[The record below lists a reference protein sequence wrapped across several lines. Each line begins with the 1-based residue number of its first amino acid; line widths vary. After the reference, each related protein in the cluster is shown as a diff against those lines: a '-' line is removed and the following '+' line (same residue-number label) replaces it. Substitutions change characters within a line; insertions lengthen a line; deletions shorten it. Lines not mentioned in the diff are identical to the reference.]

1 MSYILDALRR
11 AESERERGT
20 VPTLNA
26 NPAAADLADDD
37 VAVRRARPWV
47 WAGALLLL
55 AVLGAAAAHWL
66 MRDAALP
73 SASQPALPVQA
84 QPLPAPPLA
93 IQAAPTM
100 PAASAPA
107 SQEVAAAP
115 PLTEARP
122 APQTKPRVAPPP
134 SPVPAAAVERPPP
147 LASGLPEDI
156 RRQLPPLVAGGAMY
170 SESAAH
176 RILIING
183 QLFREGDKIAPDLV
197 LEQIKL
203 RGAVLS
209 FKGQRFRI
217 SY

>member
-20 VPTLNA
+20 VPTLSA

-37 VAVRRARPWV
+37 VLVHRVRPWV
-47 WAGALLLL
+47 WAGMLLLL
-55 AVLGAAAAHWL
+55 AVLGAAAAHWW
-66 MRDAALP
+66 MRGDAVPPPTPP
-73 SASQPALPVQA
+73 SPPALPVQT
-84 QPLPAPPLA
+84 Q
-93 IQAAPTM
+93 T
-100 PAASAPA
+100 
-107 SQEVAAAP
+107 VAAP
-115 PLTEARP
+115 PPPP
-122 APQTKPRVAPPP
+122 AVQAAAVAPPP
-134 SPVPAAAVERPPP
+134 LEAKPAPEMKPRAPSRPPAPAAAAERPLPM
-147 LASGLPEDI
+147 ARGLPEDI

-176 RILIING
+176 RILIVNG
-183 QLFREGDKIAPDLV
+183 QLFREGDKIAPELV
-197 LEQIKL
+197 LEQIRH

>member
-20 VPTLNA
+20 VPTLSA
-26 NPAAADLADDD
+26 NPAAADLADDG

-47 WAGALLLL
+47 WAGLLLLL
-55 AVLGAAAAHWL
+55 AVLGAVAAHWL
-66 MRDAALP
+66 TRGDAVPPA
-73 SASQPALPVQA
+73 PALSVQT
-84 QPLPAPPLA
+84 PTVVPAPPPPDV
-93 IQAAPTM
+93 QAAVV
-100 PAASAPA
+100 APA
-107 SQEVAAAP
+107 PV
-115 PLTEARP
+115 EAKP
-122 APQTKPRVAPPP
+122 APETKPRAPPRP
-134 SPVPAAAVERPPP
+134 PAPAAAFERPLPM
-147 LASGLPEDI
+147 ASGLPEDL

-183 QLFREGDKIAPDLV
+183 QLFREGDKIAPELV
-197 LEQIKL
+197 LEQIKH

>member
-20 VPTLNA
+20 VPTLSA

-37 VAVRRARPWV
+37 VAVRRARPWI
-47 WAGALLLL
+47 WAGGLLLL
-55 AVLGAAAAHWL
+55 AVLAAAAAHWL
-66 MRDAALP
+66 MRDDAVP
-73 SASQPALPVQA
+73 
-84 QPLPAPPLA
+84 PAPP
-93 IQAAPTM
+93 PTL
-100 PAASAPA
+100 PAQP
-107 SQEVAAAP
+107 QPVAAP
-115 PLTEARP
+115 PPPPPAVQAVAATPPPVEANP
-122 APQTKPRVAPPP
+122 ASETKPRAPLRPP
-134 SPVPAAAVERPPP
+134 APTAAVERPLPM
-147 LASGLPEDI
+147 ASGLPEDI

-176 RILIING
+176 RILIVNG
-183 QLFREGDKIAPDLV
+183 QLFREGVKIAPDLV
-197 LEQIKL
+197 LEQIKH

>member
-20 VPTLNA
+20 VPTLSA

-55 AVLGAAAAHWL
+55 ALLGATAAYRL
-66 MRDAALP
+66 LRDDAVP
-73 SASQPALPVQA
+73 
-84 QPLPAPPLA
+84 PAPPP
-93 IQAAPTM
+93 AP
-100 PAASAPA
+100 PVQ
-107 SQEVAAAP
+107 SQPMAAP
-115 PLTEARP
+115 PRP
-122 APQTKPRVAPPP
+122 PAVQGAAVAPPP
-134 SPVPAAAVERPPP
+134 VEAKPAPEAKPRVPPRPPASTAVVERSLPM
-147 LASGLPEDI
+147 ASGLPEDL

-176 RILIING
+176 RILIVNG
-183 QLFREGDKIAPDLV
+183 QLFREGDKIAPELV
-197 LEQIKL
+197 LEQIRH

>member
-20 VPTLNA
+20 VPTLSA

-37 VAVRRARPWV
+37 VAVRRVRPWV
-47 WAGALLLL
+47 WAGMLLLL
-55 AVLGAAAAHWL
+55 AVLGAAAAHRL
-66 MRDAALP
+66 MRGDAVPPPTPP
-73 SASQPALPVQA
+73 SPPAQPAQT
-84 QPLPAPPLA
+84 Q
-93 IQAAPTM
+93 T
-100 PAASAPA
+100 
-107 SQEVAAAP
+107 VAAAP
-115 PLTEARP
+115 PPPP
-122 APQTKPRVAPPP
+122 AAQAAAVAPPP
-134 SPVPAAAVERPPP
+134 VEAIPAPETKPRAPSRPPAPAAAAERPLPM
-147 LASGLPEDI
+147 ASGLPEDI

-176 RILIING
+176 RILIVNG
-183 QLFREGDKIAPDLV
+183 QLFREGDRIAPELV
-197 LEQIKL
+197 LEQIRH